1 MLFGRLANFSNYFII
16 TQNQK
21 KDCCSS
27 LYNFTVK
34 QFSVQ
39 TLIRICFCLLYCMSR
54 SRYTSGSAA
63 AGGTEAEDS
72 GTINPPVPLG
82 CGTMFEYLILITA
95 CSILLLAV
103 SGTTIYWVIFYQG
116 GYDTNWIPL
125 PVQNPNFWL
134 NVGFFP
140 FEIQYNS
147 TSGGDIST
155 TTTTMTAN
163 PAEHQPNSSYSKVSI
178 ADQRFNVHPTMMTIG
193 FITLTGFSKL

>member
-1 MLFGRLANFSNYFII
+1 M
-16 TQNQK
+16 
-21 KDCCSS
+21 C
-27 LYNFTVK
+27 
-34 QFSVQ
+34 
-39 TLIRICFCLLYCMSR
+39 R

-103 SGTTIYWVIFYQG
+103 AGTTIYWVIVYQG
-116 GYDTNWIPL
+116 GYDTSWIPWPSQQPDHWLYVGVFTYKL
-125 PVQNPNFWL
+125 PRNFT
-134 NVGFFP
+134 
-140 FEIQYNS
+140 NS
-147 TSGGDIST
+147 ASGGDIST
-155 TTTTMTAN
+155 TTTTTTAN
-163 PAEHQPNSSYSKVSI
+163 PTEHQPNSSYSKVSI